1 MGARAVGGV
10 LGAAMLFGTVGT
22 AAALGPPDATPA
34 GVGAARVLLGGL
46 VLLAVTAWQRIPL
59 GATWRILRTGPGLVA
74 SLATAVYQV
83 CFFAAVA
90 TTGVAVGTLV
100 TVGSAPLLAG
110 LLARVVNGTR
120 PTRAWLGATM
130 VCLAGLVLLAADGL
144 AERRPLG
151 VLLALAAGSCIG
163 AYNVA
168 AKRLFDRG
176 EQPLPVLAGPFVLGG
191 LLLVPLLV
199 TTPPTWIV
207 TPAGVLLALY
217 LGVASMAVANLLLSY
232 GLRRLAP
239 GPVTTLQLADP
250 VTATI
255 LGVVVL
261 HESLPA
267 PAWLGVG
274 LLAAGL
280 TLQGLAAA
288 RGVAP
293 PRAVRTAC

>member
-1 MGARAVGGV
+1 V
-10 LGAAMLFGTVGT
+10 
-22 AAALGPPDATPA
+22 DATPA

-46 VLLAVTAWQRIPL
+46 VLLAIMARQRLLLAAAWQIVTSR
-59 GATWRILRTGPGLVA
+59 PGLVA
-74 SLATAVYQV
+74 SLATAIYQV

-120 PTRAWLGATM
+120 PTRAWLAATM
-130 VCLAGLVLLAADGL
+130 VCLVGLVLLAADGL

-151 VLLALAAGSCIG
+151 VLLALAAGGCVA

-168 AKRLFDRG
+168 AKRLFNRG
-176 EQPLPVLAGPFVLGG
+176 EQALPVLAGPFVLGG
-191 LLLVPLLV
+191 LLLVPLLLV
-199 TTPPTWIV
+199 APPSWILTPGG
-207 TPAGVLLALY
+207 ALLAAY

-250 VTATI
+250 VTATV
-255 LGVVVL
+255 LGVLVL
-261 HESLPA
+261 GEVLSA

-274 LLAAGL
+274 LLVAGL
-280 TLQGLAAA
+280 GLQGLSEA
-288 RGVAP
+288 RGRGP
-293 PRAVRTAC
+293 T